1 MQTIQRV
8 TFYVE
13 EQFGENAK
21 AAIRRRLPASV
32 KEASLKTLADIRPR
46 IPIDTGRARNSW
58 GTDVWEERDGGLEI
72 EQGSEVVYMQRLNEG
87 YSTQAPAG
95 FIDVQFEK
103 SSDDLERAI
112 IDVVQGVLG

>member
-1 MQTIQRV
+1 MQVIQRV

-13 EQFGENAK
+13 EQFSESAK

-72 EQGSEVVYMQRLNEG
+72 EQGSEVVYFQRLNEG
-87 YSTQAPAG
+87 YSQQAPAG
-95 FIDVQFEK
+95 FVDAQFER
-103 SSDDLERAI
+103 SSDVLFLDI
-112 IDVVQGVLG
+112 VQIVNEEA